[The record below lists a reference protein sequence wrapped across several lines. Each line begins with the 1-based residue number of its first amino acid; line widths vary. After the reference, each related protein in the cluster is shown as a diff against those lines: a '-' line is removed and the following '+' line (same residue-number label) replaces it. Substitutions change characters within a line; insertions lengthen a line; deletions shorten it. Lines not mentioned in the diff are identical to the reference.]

1 MPDQATRPF
10 AAKAD
15 THVVSGGRPAV
26 AATSLAARPRA
37 SIRMDDLA
45 LAATFTGTVVRYLTT
60 VLPAVTRELRHWQ
73 TEARLI
79 PDPALRANALE
90 ALGKRGNIEGAALFA
105 VLAPRSHRR
114 QSVRALVAFQTAYNY
129 LDTLAEQPSADPVA
143 NGAQLHQALLTA
155 LDPPAEEHPD
165 YYAYHP
171 RRRDGGFLTALVKE
185 CGCALATLPS
195 RTTITSSVWD
205 AAARIVAFQSLNLTE
220 RQGGHGE
227 LERWARLQTPRGSGL
242 EWWQTAGAGGSSLAV
257 HALIAAAANPS
268 LDPGEVAAIERA
280 YFPWICALHSLLDS
294 LVDVAEDQWAGQR
307 NLLSYHGSPGRT
319 AFAMKMLARRCAAA
333 VSSLPDALT
342 HQVILAAMASY
353 YLSSPDASTPDASS
367 TVAGVAAVLGRPV
380 GPALAL
386 FRGRRLA
393 GRVTHGSYT

>member
-15 THVVSGGRPAV
+15 THVVSGRRPAV
-26 AATSLAARPRA
+26 AATSFAARRRG

-45 LAATFTGTVVRYLTT
+45 LAATFTSTVVRYLTT

-105 VLAPRSHRR
+105 VRAPRSHRR

-155 LDPPAEEHPD
+155 LDPPAEHPD
-165 YYAYHP
+165 YYAHHP
-171 RRRDGGFLTALVKE
+171 SRRDGGFLVALVE
-185 CGCALATLPS
+185 ACRGAFTTLPS
-195 RTTITSSVWD
+195 HTTTASAASD

-220 RQGGHGE
+220 QQGGHGE
-227 LERWARLQTPRGSGL
+227 LERWARLQTPGGSGL
-242 EWWQTAGAGGSSLAV
+242 DWWQTAGAGGSSLAV

-268 LDPGEVAAIERA
+268 LDLGEVAAIEHA
-280 YFPWICALHSLLDS
+280 YFPLICALHSLLDS
-294 LVDVAEDQWAGQR
+294 LVDVAEDQRAGQR
-307 NLLSYHGSPGRT
+307 NLLSYHGSAGRT

-333 VSSLPDALT
+333 VSRLPDAMT
-342 HQVILAAMASY
+342 HQVILTAMASY
-353 YLSSPDASTPDASS
+353 YLSSPDASTPDAST

>member
-1 MPDQATRPF
+1 
-10 AAKAD
+10 
-15 THVVSGGRPAV
+15 
-26 AATSLAARPRA
+26 
-37 SIRMDDLA
+37 MDDLA

-60 VLPAVTRELRHWQ
+60 VFPVVTRELRHWQ

-79 PDPALRANALE
+79 PDPALRADALE

-105 VLAPRSHRR
+105 VLAPRPHRR

-143 NGAQLHQALLTA
+143 NGAQLHQALLNA
-155 LDPPAEEHPD
+155 LDPPAEHSD
-165 YYAYHP
+165 YYAHHP
-171 RRRDGGFLTALVKE
+171 SRRDGGFLVALVE
-185 CGCALATLPS
+185 GCRGALATLPS
-195 RTTITSSVWD
+195 HTTIACAVWD

-220 RQGGHGE
+220 QQGGHAE
-227 LERWARLQTPRGSGL
+227 LERWARLQTPSGSGL
-242 EWWQTAGAGGSSLAV
+242 DWWQTAGAGGSSLAV
-257 HALIAAAANPS
+257 HALIAAAANPC
-268 LDPGEVAAIERA
+268 LDRGEVAAIEHA

-333 VSSLPDALT
+333 VSSLPDAVT
-342 HQVILAAMASY
+342 HQVILTAMASY

-393 GRVTHGSYT
+393 GRVTRGSYT